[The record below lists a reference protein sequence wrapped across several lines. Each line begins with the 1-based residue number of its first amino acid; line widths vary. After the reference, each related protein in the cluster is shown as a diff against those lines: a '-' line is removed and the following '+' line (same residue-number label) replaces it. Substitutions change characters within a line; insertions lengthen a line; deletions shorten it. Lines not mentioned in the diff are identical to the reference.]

1 LGHAIVSANGEPRVV
16 AVVQARTGSTRLPAK
31 VLRPIGGRPA
41 LELLLERLGRASS
54 LDEIVL
60 AVPEGDADDALVELA
75 ERNSVRC
82 TRGSNSDVLSRFVAA
97 THAASADVVVR
108 ITGDCPLVDPGV
120 VDAVVQA
127 LGAGALD
134 YVRTSHRFP
143 DGFDVEAFTASAL
156 ELAHERA
163 TSQHD
168 REHVT
173 PYLAR
178 TADLQRALVEP
189 DADRSAFRVT
199 LDEPEDLQV
208 ISAVFEHFGGTAFT
222 YQEVADLMD
231 QRPELFAAN
240 QVHGRDEGAQLSTG
254 EKLWRRAKRVIP
266 GGNMLLSKRPEMFL
280 PNGWPAY
287 FSRAAGC
294 TVWDLDER
302 AYTDT
307 GYMGI
312 GTNILGYADPV
323 VDEAVVATIGKGVMS
338 TLNCP
343 EEVLLAER
351 LVALHPWADMARFAR
366 SGGEACAIAVR
377 IARAASGRS
386 GVAICGYHGWS
397 DWYLAANLADDD
409 ALDGHLLPG
418 LDPKGVPRHL
428 TGSVRPFVYNDLDT
442 LERVL
447 SAGDVGVVFMEVT
460 RSSGPAP
467 GFLEGVRRL
476 ASAHDAVLVF
486 DECTSGFRRAL
497 GGIHLDYGVD
507 PDVAVF
513 GKTLGNGYAVT
524 AVIGRRE
531 VMDIA
536 QETFISSTFWTE
548 RIGPTAAL
556 AALDRMT
563 ETDACAR
570 IDEIGRR
577 VLATWEHLGAEA
589 GLALTTSGLPALAT
603 FAVDGFDPTLVKT
616 FVTRSMLERG
626 QLSGTALYASIAHDY
641 HVLDR
646 YAEDLAPVFRDL
658 ATCASD
664 DELAARLPDGPAQTG
679 FGRLV

>member
-1 LGHAIVSANGEPRVV
+1 MK
-16 AVVQARTGSTRLPAK
+16 QTT
-31 VLRPIGGRPA
+31 
-41 LELLLERLGRASS
+41 SS
-54 LDEIVL
+54 C
-60 AVPEGDADDALVELA
+60 ALA
-75 ERNSVRC
+75 ERNSVHC
-82 TRGSNSDVLSRFVAA
+82 TRGSASDVLSRYVTAA
-97 THAASADVVVR
+97 HATSADVVVR

-127 LGAGALD
+127 LCDGSLD
-134 YVRTSHRFP
+134 YARTSLHYP
-143 DGFDVEAFTASAL
+143 DGFDVEAFTTSAL
-156 ELAHERA
+156 EQAHELA
-163 TSQHD
+163 TSQYD

-178 TADLQRALVEP
+178 TPGIQRALLEP
-189 DADRSAFRVT
+189 DRDRSSFRVT

-208 ISAVFEHFGGTAFT
+208 ISAVFEHFGGTSFS
-222 YQEVADLMD
+222 YEEVAALMD
-231 QRPELFAAN
+231 QRPELFGAN
-240 QVHGRDEGAQLSTG
+240 QRHGRDEGAQLSTG

-280 PNGWPAY
+280 PTGWPSY

-294 TVWDLDER
+294 TVWDLDDNP
-302 AYTDT
+302 YTDT
-307 GYMGI
+307 GLMGI
-312 GTNILGYADPV
+312 GTNVLGYGDPV
-323 VDEAVVATIGKGVMS
+323 VDEAVALTITRGVMS

-397 DWYLAANLADDD
+397 DWYLAANLAEDD

-418 LDPKGVPRHL
+418 LEPKGVPRHL
-428 TGSVRPFVYNDLDT
+428 TGSVRPFVYNDLES

-460 RSSGPAP
+460 RTSGPDP

-476 ASAHDAVLVF
+476 ATEHAAVLVF
-486 DECTSGFRRAL
+486 DECTSGFRRTL
-497 GGIHLDYGVD
+497 GGIHLDHGVD
-507 PDVAVF
+507 PDMAVF
-513 GKTLGNGYAVT
+513 GKALGNGYAIT
-524 AVIGRRE
+524 AVIGRGE

-556 AALDRMT
+556 AVLDRMA

-577 VLATWEHLGAEA
+577 TMATWERLGAEA
-589 GLALTTSGLPALAT
+589 GLAVTTSGLPALAT
-603 FAVDGFDPTLVKT
+603 FAVGGFDPTLVRT
-616 FVTRSMLERG
+616 FVTRSMLEHG
-626 QLSGTALYASIAHDY
+626 HLSGTALYASIAHDDD
-641 HVLDR
+641 VLDR
-646 YAEDLAPVFRDL
+646 YAEALVLVFHDL

-664 DELAARLPDGPAQTG
+664 RELAARLPDGPAQAG
-679 FGRLV
+679 FRRLA

>member
-1 LGHAIVSANGEPRVV
+1 MSAQDRPRVV

-31 VLRPIGGRPA
+31 VLQPVGGRPV
-41 LELLLERLGRASS
+41 LDLLLERLGRAAS

-60 AVPEGDADDALVELA
+60 AVPEGEADDVLVELA
-75 ERNSVRC
+75 ARSSVRC
-82 TRGSNSDVLSRFVAA
+82 TRGSASDVLARFVSAS
-97 THAASADVVVR
+97 HAASADVVVR
-108 ITGDCPLVDPGV
+108 ITGDCPLVDPGI
-120 VDAVVQA
+120 VDTVVQT
-127 LGAGALD
+127 LREGAFD
-134 YVRTSHRFP
+134 YVRTSLEFP
-143 DGFDVEAFTASAL
+143 DGFDVEAFTTSAL
-156 ELAHERA
+156 EAADALA
-163 TSQHD
+163 TSEHD

-178 TADLQRALVEP
+178 ASDLQRAVVEP
-189 DADRSAFRVT
+189 DTDRSSFRVT

-208 ISAVFEHFGGTAFT
+208 IRDVFEHFGGTCFT

-231 QRPELFAAN
+231 QRPELFGGN
-240 QVHGRDEGAQLSTG
+240 QRHGRNEGAQLSTG

-280 PNGWPAY
+280 PSGWPAY
-287 FSRAAGC
+287 FSRASGC
-294 TVWDLDER
+294 TVWDLDDIP
-302 AYTDT
+302 YTDT
-307 GYMGI
+307 GLMGI
-312 GTNILGYADPV
+312 GTNILGYGDPV
-323 VDEAVVATIGKGVMS
+323 VDEGVTRAIGQGVMS

-351 LVALHPWADMARFAR
+351 LVGLHPWADMARFAR

-397 DWYLAANLADDD
+397 DWYLAANLASDD

-418 LDPKGVPRHL
+418 LEPKGVPRHL
-428 TGSVRPFVYNDLDT
+428 TGSVRPFVYNDLDS
-442 LERVL
+442 LEQVL

-460 RSSGPAP
+460 RSAGPDP

-476 ASAHDAVLVF
+476 ASEHGAVLVF

-497 GGIHLDYGVD
+497 GGIHLDHGID

-513 GKTLGNGYAVT
+513 GKTLGNGYAIT

-556 AALDRMT
+556 AALDRMA

-577 VLATWEHLGAEA
+577 ATRTWERLGAEV
-589 GLALTTSGLPALAT
+589 GLEITTSGLPALAN
-603 FAVDGFDPTLVKT
+603 FAVTGFDPLLVKT
-616 FVTRSMLERG
+616 FVTRSMLARG
-626 QLSGTALYASIAHDY
+626 HLSGTALYASIAHDDD
-641 HVLDR
+641 VLDR
-646 YAEDLAPVFRDL
+646 YAEELAPVLHDL
-658 ATCASD
+658 ATCGSD
-664 DELAARLPDGPAQTG
+664 DELAARLPGGAAQAG
-679 FGRLV
+679 FRRLA